1 MQKKASR
8 CHFFLAI
15 GRNKLIVPSV
25 TEKRHLENDMKK
37 RKYFK
42 IRTREDDP
50 MVIKR
55 VDNHHTSYTFEQ
67 RMVTGVYYRVHPS
80 IADYPALC
88 MMQHRVEKFAPAIGN
103 GVIIRADV
111 LKALDA
117 TE

>member
-1 MQKKASR
+1 
-8 CHFFLAI
+8 
-15 GRNKLIVPSV
+15 
-25 TEKRHLENDMKK
+25 MKK

-55 VDNHHTSYTFEQ
+55 IDNYHTSYTFEH

-80 IADYPALC
+80 IADHEALC
-88 MMQHRVEKFAPAIGN
+88 MMQHRVEKFAPAVGN

-117 TE
+117 ENP

>member
-1 MQKKASR
+1 M
-8 CHFFLAI
+8 
-15 GRNKLIVPSV
+15 NKLIVASV
-25 TEKRHLENDMKK
+25 TDKRHLENDMKN

-55 VDNHHTSYTFEQ
+55 IDNHHTSYTFEQ

-117 TE
+117 ELA